1 MSDVSLPDWAECLL
15 TQGPRYTIL
24 HGGRGSAKSMSVG
37 TALPIRAAA
46 EPLRVLCCR
55 EIQQSI
61 QESVK
66 SMLESRMRAMDLAGS
81 FYDIQKSEIN
91 GANGSKFIFRGLSD
105 ITADSIKSLDDI
117 DIVWVEEAQ
126 VLSQRSLD
134 LLLPT
139 IRKETSEIW
148 MTLNPEL
155 DTDPV
160 YTTFIEKPPANARV
174 IQVNWNRNPFWN
186 SALEAERLRS
196 QADDPERYD
205 HIWEG
210 VPLSAASGAIYRV
223 EMHALSVNNRIRP
236 IAEDPALTTHAVFDL
251 GVADLTSITIAQADI
266 SGLRV
271 LAFHEDHGL
280 ALKDYSDWLRQNGW
294 GHCTIWL
301 PHDGRARSLHT
312 GMSSESLMKS
322 YGWNV
327 QIVPSLPV
335 ETGIQNARA
344 ALKNAFVSDDNGC
357 GVLLEHLRRYTRNK
371 AGHPQHD
378 EHSHA
383 ADSFRYTAIAMGHF
397 KAAAERVAK
406 QADLAARVKVI
417 PTVNHWG
424 SVNR

>member
-1 MSDVSLPDWAECLL
+1 MSEVSLPDWGECLL

-24 HGGRGSAKSMSVG
+24 HGGRGSAKSMTVG
-37 TALPIRAAA
+37 TALPIRAASA
-46 EPLRVLCCR
+46 PLRILCCR

-61 QESVK
+61 EESVK
-66 SMLESRMRAMDLAGS
+66 SMLSSRIAAMGLNS
-81 FYDIQKSEIN
+81 FFDVQKKEIN
-91 GANGSKFIFRGLSD
+91 AANGSKFIFRGLSD

-139 IRKETSEIW
+139 IRKPTSEII
-148 MTLNPEL
+148 MTMNPEM

-160 YTTFIEKPPANARV
+160 YKTFIAKPPHNARV
-174 IQVNWNRNPFWN
+174 IQVNWDKNPFWN
-186 SALEAERLRS
+186 AALEAERLRS
-196 QADDPERYD
+196 KADDPDRYE

-210 VPLSAASGAIYRV
+210 VPMSATSGAIYAK
-223 EMHALSVNNRIRP
+223 EMHMLSVANRIRP

-280 ALKDYSDWLRQNGW
+280 SLKDYSDWLIQNGW
-294 GHCTIWL
+294 KHVTIWL

-312 GMSSESLMKS
+312 GMSSEALMKS
-322 YGWNV
+322 YGWDV
-327 QIVPSLPV
+327 HIVPSLPV
-335 ETGIQNARA
+335 ETGIQQTRA
-344 ALKNAFVSDDNGC
+344 ALKTAFVSDECD
-357 GVLLEHLRRYTRNK
+357 VLLEHLRRYARNK

-383 ADSFRYTAIAMGHF
+383 ADSFRYTCIAMSHF
-397 KAAAERVAK
+397 KNVAEYRAK
-406 QADLAARVKVI
+406 QTNLAASVRII
-417 PTVNHWG
+417 PTVNHWNK
-424 SVNR
+424 V

>member
-1 MSDVSLPDWAECLL
+1 MSEISIPDWAECLL
-15 TQGPRYTIL
+15 TQGPRYTVL
-24 HGGRGSAKSMSVG
+24 HGGRGSGKSMSVG

-46 EPLRVLCCR
+46 EPLRILCCR

-66 SMLESRMRAMDLAGS
+66 SMLESRMEAMGLKDTFFDTKKQEIVGS
-81 FYDIQKSEIN
+81 
-91 GANGSKFIFRGLSD
+91 NGSKFIFRGLSD
-105 ITADSIKSLDDI
+105 VTADSIKSLADI

-126 VLSQRSLD
+126 ALSQRSLD

-139 IRKETSEIW
+139 IRKDTSEII
-148 MTLNPEL
+148 MTMNPEM

-160 YTTFIEKPPANARV
+160 YTTFIAKPPANARV
-174 IQVNWNRNPFWN
+174 LQVNWDKNPFWN
-186 SALEAERLRS
+186 AALEAERLRS
-196 QADDPERYD
+196 KTDDPDRYD

-210 VPLSAASGAIYRV
+210 VPMSAADGAIYRK
-223 EMHALSVNNRIRP
+223 EMHALSIGNRIRP
-236 IAEDPALTTHAVFDL
+236 IAEDPALTTHAIFDL
-251 GVADLTSITIAQADI
+251 GVADLTSIIIAQADI

-280 ALKDYSDWLRQNGW
+280 SLKDYSDWLQQNGW
-294 GHCTIWL
+294 GHATVWL

-312 GMSSESLMKS
+312 GMSSEALMRS
-322 YGWNV
+322 YGWQV

-335 ETGIQNARA
+335 ETGIQQARA
-344 ALKNAFVSDDNGC
+344 ALKMAFISDECDL
-357 GVLLEHLRRYTRNK
+357 LLEHLRRYVRNK

-397 KAAAERVAK
+397 KSAAERVAK

-417 PTVNHWG
+417 PTQNHWAKI
-424 SVNR
+424 